1 LLATREAKTFRYGKE
16 VTILTLTSEQKR
28 ERVAQYVAL
37 FKKSQGIV
45 LAEYSGL
52 AMPGMNT
59 LRNKVRDSQGEVHVV
74 KNSLAAIAMRE
85 AGLAASVE
93 KITGSTLIVFGIADI
108 VGVAKAVVE
117 SSKESEFLRIKSGLL
132 GGKLLT
138 AAEVKTLAAL
148 PPLPVIRSRL
158 AGVLKAPATKVAG
171 TLAAPARNVVGV
183 FKAYAQKAAAA

>member
-16 VTILTLTSEQKR
+16 VKLLTLTSEQKR
-28 ERVAQYVAL
+28 ERVAEYAAL
-37 FKKSQGIV
+37 FKKSQGII

-52 AMPGMNT
+52 AMPGMNA

-85 AGLAASVE
+85 AGLASAAD
-93 KITGSTLIVFGIADI
+93 KMTGSTLIVFGVADI

-117 SSKESEFLRIKSGLL
+117 SSKESEFLKIKAGLL

-138 AAEVKTLAAL
+138 AAEVKSLAAL
-148 PPLPVIRSRL
+148 PPLPVIRARL

-171 TLAAPARNVVGV
+171 TIATPARNVVGV
-183 FKAYAQKAAAA
+183 FKAYSLKAAAA